1 MVDLPSIGLKIC
13 TNLTWKRKKIS
24 SSGTFDVGA
33 CFHVAHGGATGKCSL
48 KTVGLSAVC
57 DRKAFWGSYEI
68 SAGCVAL
75 EMDGEEGVFYR
86 LLPKVVSL
94 KNLIHE
100 RDWCGGL

>member
-1 MVDLPSIGLKIC
+1 M
-13 TNLTWKRKKIS
+13 
-24 SSGTFDVGA
+24 GA
-33 CFHVAHGGATGKCSL
+33 CFHVAHGSATGKCSL

-57 DRKAFWGSYEI
+57 DRRRLGAHEI

-86 LLPKVVSL
+86 RLPKVVSL

-100 RDWCGGL
+100 HAWCGGFRDFDCSLD

>member
-1 MVDLPSIGLKIC
+1 MR
-13 TNLTWKRKKIS
+13 T
-24 SSGTFDVGA
+24 
-33 CFHVAHGGATGKCSL
+33 CFHVAHRSATGKCSL

-57 DRKAFWGSYEI
+57 DRKAFRSSHEI

-86 LLPKVVSL
+86 RLPKVVSL

-100 RDWCGGL
+100 HAWCGGLETLNVH